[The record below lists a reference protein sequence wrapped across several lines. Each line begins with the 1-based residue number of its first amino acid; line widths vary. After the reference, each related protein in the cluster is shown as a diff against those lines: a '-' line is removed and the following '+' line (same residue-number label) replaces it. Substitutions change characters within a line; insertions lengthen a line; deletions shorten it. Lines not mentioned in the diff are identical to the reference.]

1 MNSRNQLS
9 RRKEIKMENKKLNAK
24 DLINVG
30 IYTAICAVLVCAV
43 AMTGIIPIMMVLLV
57 VFVPLITG
65 IPYMMF
71 LTKDK
76 KFGMILLMNMLMG
89 IFMWVTGMSYYALI
103 VGTVSGLIAELV
115 YRAGDY
121 KSKKLGILAFAISG
135 IYCWA
140 NYFGIFF
147 NSEAYFSTRQNFGQ
161 DYIDSVTKMLP
172 LWMCPVLLGVDFVF
186 GIIGGWIGTKVLR
199 KHFEKAGI
207 A

>member
-1 MNSRNQLS
+1 
-9 RRKEIKMENKKLNAK
+9 MENNKLNAK

-43 AMTGIIPIMMVLLV
+43 AMTGVIPIMMVLLI
-57 VFVPLITG
+57 VFVPILTG
-65 IPYMMF
+65 IPFMMF
-71 LTKDK
+71 LTKVK
-76 KFGMILLMNMLMG
+76 KFGMILIMNVILG
-89 IFMWVTGMSYYALI
+89 AFMWITGMSYYALI
-103 VGTVSGLIAELV
+103 VGTISGLIAELI

-121 KSKKLGILAFAISG
+121 KSKWHGIFAFAVSG
-135 IYCWA
+135 LYCWA

-161 DYIDSVTKMLP
+161 EYIDSVTKMLP
-172 LWMCPVLLGVDFVF
+172 VWMCPVLFVVDVVC

>member
-1 MNSRNQLS
+1 
-9 RRKEIKMENKKLNAK
+9 MENNKINAK

-43 AMTGIIPIMMVLLV
+43 AMTGVIPIMMVLLI
-57 VFVPLITG
+57 VFVPLLTG

-71 LTKDK
+71 LTKVK
-76 KFGMILLMNMLMG
+76 KFGMILIMNVILG
-89 IFMWVTGMSYYALI
+89 AFMWITGMSYYALI
-103 VGTVSGLIAELV
+103 VGTISGLIAELI

-121 KSKKLGILAFAISG
+121 KSKWHGIFAFAVSG
-135 IYCWA
+135 LYCWA

-161 DYIDSVTKMLP
+161 EYIDSVTKMLP
-172 LWMCPVLLGVDFVF
+172 VWMCPVLFVVDVVC

>member
-1 MNSRNQLS
+1 
-9 RRKEIKMENKKLNAK
+9 MENNKLNAK

-43 AMTGIIPIMMVLLV
+43 AMTGVIPIMMVLLI
-57 VFVPLITG
+57 VFVPLLTG

-71 LTKDK
+71 LTKVK
-76 KFGMILLMNMLMG
+76 KFGMILIMNVIMG
-89 IFMWVTGMSYYALI
+89 AFMWVTGMSYYALI
-103 VGTVSGLIAELV
+103 VGTISGLIAEFI
-115 YRAGDY
+115 YRAGSY
-121 KSKKLGILAFAISG
+121 KSKWHGIIAFAIAG
-135 IYCWA
+135 LYCWA

-161 DYIDSVTKMLP
+161 EYIDSVTKMLP
-172 LWMCPVLLGVDFVF
+172 VWMCPVLFVVDVIC

>member
-1 MNSRNQLS
+1 
-9 RRKEIKMENKKLNAK
+9 MESNKLNAK

-43 AMTGIIPIMMVLLV
+43 AMTGIIPIMMVLLI
-57 VFVPLITG
+57 VFVPLLTG

-71 LTKDK
+71 LTKVN
-76 KFGMILLMNMLMG
+76 KFGMILLMNIILG
-89 IFMWVTGMSYYALI
+89 VFMWVTGMSYYALI
-103 VGTVSGLIAELV
+103 VGTISGLAAEFI
-115 YRAGDY
+115 YRSGDY
-121 KSKKLGILAFAISG
+121 KSKWKGIIAFAVSG
-135 IYCWA
+135 LYCWA

-147 NSEAYFSTRQNFGQ
+147 NADAYFSTRQNFGQ
-161 DYIDSVTKMLP
+161 EYIDSVTKMLP
-172 LWMCPVLLGVDFVF
+172 IWMCPVLFIVDIVC

>member
-1 MNSRNQLS
+1 
-9 RRKEIKMENKKLNAK
+9 MENNKLNAK

-43 AMTGIIPIMMVLLV
+43 AMTGVIPIMMVLLI
-57 VFVPLITG
+57 VFVPLLTG

-71 LTKDK
+71 LTKVK
-76 KFGMILLMNMLMG
+76 KFGMILIMNVILG
-89 IFMWVTGMSYYALI
+89 AFMWITGMSYYALI
-103 VGTVSGLIAELV
+103 VGTISGLIAELI

-121 KSKKLGILAFAISG
+121 KSKWHGIFTFAVSG
-135 IYCWA
+135 LYCWA

-161 DYIDSVTKMLP
+161 EYIDSVTKMLP
-172 LWMCPVLLGVDFVF
+172 VWMCPVLFVVDVVC

>member
-1 MNSRNQLS
+1 
-9 RRKEIKMENKKLNAK
+9 MENSNRLNAK

-57 VFVPLITG
+57 VFVPILTG

-71 LTKDK
+71 LTKVN
-76 KFGMILLMNMLMG
+76 KFGMILIMNVLMG
-89 IFMWVTGMSYYALI
+89 AFMWVTGMSYYALI
-103 VGTVSGLIAELV
+103 VGTISGLIAEFI
-115 YRAGDY
+115 YRSGDY
-121 KSKKLGILAFAISG
+121 RSKKLGIIAYAVSG
-135 IYCWA
+135 LYCWA

-147 NSEAYFSTRQNFGQ
+147 NADAYFSTRQNFGQ
-161 DYIDSVTKMLP
+161 EYIDSVTRMLP
-172 LWMCPVLLGVDFVF
+172 AWMCPVLLVVDFVC
-186 GIIGGWIGTKVLR
+186 GIIGGWIGAKVLK

>member
-1 MNSRNQLS
+1 MDSN
-9 RRKEIKMENKKLNAK
+9 KLNAK

-57 VFVPLITG
+57 VFVPIITG

-71 LTKDK
+71 LTKVN
-76 KFGMILLMNMLMG
+76 KFGMILIMNILMG

-103 VGTVSGLIAELV
+103 VGTISGLIAELI
-115 YRAGDY
+115 YRAGSY
-121 KSKKLGILAFAISG
+121 KSKKMGILAFAIAG
-135 IYCWA
+135 IHCWA

-147 NSEAYFSTRQNFGQ
+147 NSDAYFSTRQNFGQ

-172 LWMCPVLLGVDFVF
+172 IWMCPVLLVVNIVF
-186 GIIGGWIGTKVLR
+186 GIIGGWIGAKVLR

>member
-1 MNSRNQLS
+1 MKNDNR
-9 RRKEIKMENKKLNAK
+9 LNAK

-30 IYTAICAVLVCAV
+30 IYTAICAVICCAV
-43 AMTGIIPIMMVLLV
+43 AMTGVIPIMMVLLI
-57 VFVPLITG
+57 VFVPIFTG

-71 LTKDK
+71 LTKVK
-76 KFGMILLMNMLMG
+76 KFGMILILNVLMG
-89 IFMWVTGMSYYALI
+89 ALMWVTGMSYYALI
-103 VGTVSGLIAELV
+103 VGTLSGLIAEFI

-121 KSKKLGILAFAISG
+121 KSKKCGIIAYAVSG

-147 NSEAYFSTRQNFGQ
+147 NAEAYFSTRQNFGQ
-161 DYIDSVTKMLP
+161 EYIDSVTSMLP
-172 LWMCPVLLGVDFVF
+172 MWMCPVLLVVDFAC
-186 GIIGGWIGTKVLR
+186 GIIGGWIGTRVLR

>member
-1 MNSRNQLS
+1 
-9 RRKEIKMENKKLNAK
+9 MEKNNRLNAK

-30 IYTAICAVLVCAV
+30 IYTAICAVICCAI
-43 AMTGIIPIMMVLLV
+43 AMTGVIPIMMVLLV
-57 VFVPLITG
+57 VFVPLFTG

-71 LTKDK
+71 LTKVK
-76 KFGMILLMNMLMG
+76 KFGMILILNILMG
-89 IFMWVTGMSYYALI
+89 ALMWVTGMSWYALA
-103 VGTVSGLIAELV
+103 VGTVSGIIAELI
-115 YRAGDY
+115 YRAGNY
-121 KSKKLGILAFAISG
+121 NRKWNGIIAYAISG

-147 NSEAYFSTRQNFGQ
+147 NADAYFSTRQNFGQ

-172 LWMCPVLLGVDFVF
+172 LWMCPVLLIVDFVF
-186 GIIGGWIGTKVLR
+186 GLIGGWIGTKVLR

>member
-1 MNSRNQLS
+1 
-9 RRKEIKMENKKLNAK
+9 MENNKLNAK

-43 AMTGIIPIMMVLLV
+43 AMTGVIPIMMVLLI
-57 VFVPLITG
+57 VFVPILTG

-71 LTKDK
+71 LTKVK
-76 KFGMILLMNMLMG
+76 KFGMILIMNVILG
-89 IFMWVTGMSYYALI
+89 AFMWITGMSYYALI
-103 VGTVSGLIAELV
+103 VGTISGLIAELI

-121 KSKKLGILAFAISG
+121 KSKWHGIFAFAVSG
-135 IYCWA
+135 LYCWA

-161 DYIDSVTKMLP
+161 EYIDSVTKMLP
-172 LWMCPVLLGVDFVF
+172 VWMCPVLFVVDVVC

>member
-1 MNSRNQLS
+1 MDNN
-9 RRKEIKMENKKLNAK
+9 KLNAK

-43 AMTGIIPIMMVLLV
+43 AMTGVIPIMMVLLI
-57 VFVPLITG
+57 VFVPILTG

-71 LTKDK
+71 LTKVK
-76 KFGMILLMNMLMG
+76 KFGMILIMNVILG
-89 IFMWVTGMSYYALI
+89 VFMWVTGMSYYALI
-103 VGTVSGLIAELV
+103 VGSIAGLIAEFI

-121 KSKKLGILAFAISG
+121 KSKWHGIFAFAVSG
-135 IYCWA
+135 LYCWA

-161 DYIDSVTKMLP
+161 EYIDSVTKMLP
-172 LWMCPVLLGVDFVF
+172 VWMCPVLFVVDVIC

>member
-1 MNSRNQLS
+1 
-9 RRKEIKMENKKLNAK
+9 MENNKLNAK

-30 IYTAICAVLVCAV
+30 IYTAICAVLVCAI
-43 AMTGIIPIMMVLLV
+43 AMTGVIPIMMVLLV
-57 VFVPLITG
+57 VFVPLLTG

-71 LTKDK
+71 LTKVK
-76 KFGMILLMNMLMG
+76 KFGMILIMNILMG
-89 IFMWVTGMSYYALI
+89 LFMWITGMSYYALI
-103 VGTVSGLIAELV
+103 VGIISGIIAELI
-115 YRAGDY
+115 YRAGGY
-121 KSKKLGILAFAISG
+121 SSKWHGIFAFAVAG
-135 IYCWA
+135 LYCWA

-161 DYIDSVTKMLP
+161 DYIDAVTKMLP
-172 LWMCPVLLGVDFVF
+172 VWMCPVLLVVDFVF